1 MDYDPKWAAALSDLN
16 SRQRDRRLHPAA
28 HGREH
33 KHGRR
38 QDVSDV
44 ETKAAPSPGIPIDA
58 GASPVPRYR
67 AVHVADSAALVSRD
81 GDIWHI
87 RSSEALQPYPQRM
100 TDCLV
105 RGAEHHPDR
114 VLVAERG
121 ADGGWMT
128 ITYAQMLERAR
139 AIGQALLDRGLSA
152 ERPLAILSDND
163 LEHLQL
169 SLGAMWAGV
178 PFSSV
183 SAPYSLVSTDFGKLR
198 HVFSVL
204 TPGLVYAADG
214 NAFARA
220 IAAVVPADVE
230 VVTRDGRRP
239 GRSATAFDALLRTTP
254 VSVDVAHAAT
264 GPDTI
269 AKFMFTS
276 GSTRQPKAVPTTQRM
291 LCSNQQMLRQTIP
304 EFASTPPVLVD
315 WLPWNHTFGSSHNFG
330 IVLYNGGTMYID
342 HGKPVAGRFEETL
355 RNLREIAP
363 TAYLTV
369 PKGWEE
375 LGLALERDAA
385 LRDKFFSRV
394 NIYFFGG
401 AGLSQEAWDRLERV
415 TETHCGERIRI
426 MAGLGMTETSPCCLF
441 TTAPI
446 TRAGYVGTPAPG
458 CELKLVPVDGKLEA
472 RFRGP
477 HVMAGYW
484 RHRDAGVQAA
494 FDEEGYYC
502 SGDALR
508 FYDAERPELGLM
520 FDGRIAEDFKLSSG
534 TFVSVGPLRAR
545 VIAAGAP
552 YVQDVVVAGSNRD
565 AIGLLVFPRMED
577 CRRLAGLPTG
587 ATPHEVLGSPP
598 VRAAFAALLHTL
610 NQSATGSATRVAG
623 LLPVDEPPSIDRGE
637 ITDKGTLN
645 QRAVLSNREALV
657 EALYQREA
665 PAGVIRP

>member
-1 MDYDPKWAAALSDLN
+1 
-16 SRQRDRRLHPAA
+16 
-28 HGREH
+28 
-33 KHGRR
+33 
-38 QDVSDV
+38 VSDV
-44 ETKAAPSPGIPIDA
+44 EIKTAPSAGITPGFPNTA
-58 GASPVPRYR
+58 PSAPPLPRYR
-67 AVHVADSAALVSRD
+67 AVDVANPAALVRRD
-81 GDIWHI
+81 GDVWHV
-87 RSSEALQPYPQRM
+87 RSSEALAPYPKRM

-105 RGAEHHPDR
+105 AGAERHPDR
-114 VLVAERG
+114 VLAAQRG
-121 ADGGWMT
+121 ADGGWIT
-128 ITYAQMLERAR
+128 ITYAQMLQRAR
-139 AIGQALLDRGLSA
+139 AIGQALLDRGLSP
-152 ERPLAILSDND
+152 ERPLVVLSDND

-169 SLGAMWAGV
+169 SLGAMWAGI

-183 SAPYSLVSTDFGKLR
+183 SAAYSLVSTDFGKLR
-198 HVFSVL
+198 HVFSLL

-214 NAFARA
+214 EAFARA

-230 VVTRDGRRP
+230 VVTRDGRCP
-239 GRSATAFDALLRTTP
+239 GRPATAFEALMQTP
-254 VSVDVAHAAT
+254 PTSVNAAQAAT

-269 AKFMFTS
+269 VKFMFTS
-276 GSTRQPKAVPTTQRM
+276 GSTRQPKAVPTTHRM

-304 EFASTPPVLVD
+304 EFANTPPVLVD

-330 IVLYNGGTMYID
+330 IVLYNGGTLYID

-375 LGLALERDAA
+375 LGLALERDAE
-385 LRDKFFSRV
+385 LRETFFSRV

-415 TETHCGERIRI
+415 TEAHCGERIRI

-446 TRAGYVGTPAPG
+446 SRAGYVGTPAPG

-477 HVMAGYW
+477 HVMPGYW
-484 RHRDAGVQAA
+484 RHDAASAQGV

-508 FYDAERPELGLM
+508 FHDPQRPELGLV

-552 YVQDVVVAGSNRD
+552 CVQDVVVAGCNRD
-565 AIGLLVFPRMED
+565 TIGLLLFPRMED
-577 CRRLAGLPTG
+577 CRRLAGLPAG
-587 ATPHEVLGSPP
+587 ATAREVLASPS
-598 VRAAFAALLHTL
+598 VRAAFAALLRML
-610 NQSATGSATRVAG
+610 NQSATGSATRVARM
-623 LLPVDEPPSIDRGE
+623 LPMEEPPSIDRGE

-645 QRAVLSNREALV
+645 QRAVLANRESLV
-657 EALYQREA
+657 EMLYQRD
-665 PAGVIRP
+665 PHPDVIQP